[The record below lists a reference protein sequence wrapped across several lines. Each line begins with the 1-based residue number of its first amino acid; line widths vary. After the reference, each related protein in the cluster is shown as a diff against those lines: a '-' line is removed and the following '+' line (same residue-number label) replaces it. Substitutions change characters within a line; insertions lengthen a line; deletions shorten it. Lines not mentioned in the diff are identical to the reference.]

1 VFLQR
6 FFLFVTFF
14 FPRLNLAAMT
24 VTNGRNGN
32 PSMTTTTLHRAEE
45 VDDLINAVRGL
56 IVPYIKAADD
66 AAADRATGDITPDS
80 SGVKDNVLV
89 DFQKP
94 EQLAQRLKFSLPNH
108 GQGKDGLL
116 DIIQQVLKNSVNTW
130 DQGFLDKL
138 YASTNAILGWCGV
151 RHGSVRPQHQCKSS
165 TPASQNKQLTPSSC
179 MFSKS
184 PLLSPS
190 LRRQQQRR

>member
-1 VFLQR
+1 
-6 FFLFVTFF
+6 
-14 FPRLNLAAMT
+14 MWDKH
-24 VTNGRNGN
+24 
-32 PSMTTTTLHRAEE
+32 PSSKTTKLDWSLTLHHQ
-45 VDDLINAVRGL
+45 LIDAVRGL

-66 AAADRATGDITPDS
+66 AAADRATGDITASP

-94 EQLAQRLKFSLPNH
+94 GQLAQRLKFSLPNN

-138 YASTNAILGWCGV
+138 YASTNAVCTAYNTLFVLHDMCL
-151 RHGSVRPQHQCKSS
+151 
-165 TPASQNKQLTPSSC
+165 SQ
-179 MFSKS
+179 
-184 PLLSPS
+184 
-190 LRRQQQRR
+190 